1 MTLDRFIK
9 QNKDIKKT
17 EETEGKLIVPEQARD
32 WTKENLPHKRDK
44 EGIDKRGEERI
55 DNLKAEV
62 WEGIYMLVSAK
73 YSSTDNKPYL
83 LFYDAKNHRIIK
95 WMDITDHHPYA
106 YSKEPI
112 ENLERLPIIV
122 EHINKNQIIGLR
134 TEEKIDPLS
143 DKKIKVTKIIVRDP
157 LIIGGRANSLREK
170 IRLWEADIK
179 YYVNYI
185 MDLGLEVGSYYF
197 FDAEGMPRRYIF
209 QPSKEIR
216 QAMEKLSE
224 EEKKWLERLAEPIVD
239 FKRIALDIEVYNP
252 RGVMPQ
258 PDNPEHPIFIV
269 SLCGSDGLKKVLVYN
284 LRRDIPA
291 EGIKSDK
298 FEVEVFE
305 NEVELIKRTL
315 EIIHNYPIIVTFNGD
330 TFDLPYILKRSMKLG
345 FKEVKDYLES
355 GKNEIRITW
364 GIHIDLY
371 KFFKNVSIK
380 TYAFSGAYD
389 VISLDSIARALINRG
404 KKETPG
410 HFDEMSI
417 KEIVEYGFTDAELTL
432 ELTRF
437 NDNLVMKLITIIARI
452 SNMTLDDVTRLSV
465 SNWIRNRIFY
475 LHRNRNYLIPRADE
489 IRSKKWERHF
499 QPITKGKKYVG
510 ALVID
515 PKPGIHFNVVVVDFA
530 SLYPSILKEYNI
542 SYETVNCPHEECKT
556 NLVPETTTW
565 ICTKKKGLIS
575 EFAGIIRDIR
585 VNVFK
590 KLSKDSKVSKE
601 NREFYSV
608 IQRALKVI
616 INALYGVIG
625 ADTFQFYYLP
635 AAEAVTTYGRYVIK
649 KAIEKAEELGLNV
662 IYGDTDSLFIKNPD
676 MKKLELLIEDIKRE
690 FRLQLEVDKIYKY
703 AVLSSRKKNYFGLTL
718 EGIIDIKGLM
728 GKKSNTP
735 PFIRDVFYRI
745 LNKLRTIED
754 MEQFDIVRKDI
765 LEIVKDAETKL
776 INKEVPI
783 EELVITVTLSKSTDQ
798 YSKTTPQHVKA
809 ARKLE
814 RAFGI
819 KLQPGHIIRIVK
831 TKNDDG
837 VAPIE
842 LVKSVDQIDSGKY
855 IELLHS
861 TLEQILD
868 ALNIKVTR
876 GKKVV
881 VVNERKVS
889 LDKFFKF

>member
-9 QNKDIKKT
+9 QSNKTKKKDEYREDSINKNRVSKQIEVET
-17 EETEGKLIVPEQARD
+17 SSNNSSNEEGRD
-32 WTKENLPHKRDK
+32 REIP
-44 EGIDKRGEERI
+44 
-55 DNLKAEV
+55 DNLETRFEDNV
-62 WEGIYMLVSAK
+62 YMLVSAN
-73 YSSTDNKPYL
+73 YSSSDNKPYL
-83 LFYDAKNHRIIK
+83 LFYDVKNHRIIK

-106 YSKEPI
+106 YSKEPL
-112 ENLERLPIIV
+112 EKLERLPLII
-122 EHINKNQIIGLR
+122 ERMNKQQILGLR

-143 DKKIKVTKIIVRDP
+143 DRKITVTKIIVRDP
-157 LIIGGRANSLREK
+157 LIIGGRADSLREQIK
-170 IRLWEADIK
+170 LWEADIK

-197 FDAEGMPRRYIF
+197 FDADGIPRRYII

-216 QAMEKLSE
+216 EAMEKLNE
-224 EEKKWLERLAEPIVD
+224 EERKWLERLAEPVVD

-258 PDNPEHPIFIV
+258 PENPEHPIFIV
-269 SLCGSDGLKKVLVYN
+269 SLCGSDGVKRVLVYD
-284 LRRDIPA
+284 LRGDMPK

-305 NEVELIKRTL
+305 NEIELIKRTL
-315 EIIHNYPIIVTFNGD
+315 DIIREYPILITFNGD
-330 TFDLPYILKRSMKLG
+330 TFDLPYILARSLKLG
-345 FKEVKDYLES
+345 FKEIRDYIER
-355 GKNEIRITW
+355 GRNEIRITW

-389 VISLDSIARALINRG
+389 IISLDSIARALLNRG
-404 KKETPG
+404 KMETPG
-410 HFDEMSI
+410 HFDDMSME
-417 KEIVEYGFTDAELTL
+417 EIIEYGFTDAELTL
-432 ELTRF
+432 ELTQF
-437 NDNLVMKLITIIARI
+437 NDNLVMRLITIIARI

-465 SNWIRNRIFY
+465 SNWIRNRMFY
-475 LHRNRNYLIPRADE
+475 LHRSKKYLIPRSDE
-489 IRSKKWERHF
+489 IREKKWGRHF
-499 QPITKGKKYVG
+499 QPVTKGKKYVG

-515 PKPGIHFNVVVVDFA
+515 PKPGVHFNVVVVDFA

-542 SYETVNCPHEECKT
+542 SYETVNCPHEECRN

-565 ICTKKKGLIS
+565 ICTRKRGLIS

-590 KLSKDSKVSKE
+590 KLSKDKTISKDR
-601 NREFYSV
+601 REFYGV

-635 AAEAVTTYGRYVIK
+635 AAEAVTAYGRYVIK
-649 KAIEKAEELGLNV
+649 KAIEKAEELGLEV

-676 MKKLELLIEDIKRE
+676 MDKLELLIESIRKE
-690 FRLQLEVDKIYKY
+690 YRLQLEVDKIYKY
-703 AVLSSRKKNYFGLTL
+703 AVLSSRKKNYFGLTS

-735 PFIRDVFYRI
+735 PFIREVFYRI
-745 LNKLRTIED
+745 LDKLRTVENI
-754 MEQFDIVRKDI
+754 EQFKMVRKDI
-765 LEIVKDAETKL
+765 IEIIRDAETKL
-776 INKEVPI
+776 INKEVPL
-783 EELVITVTLSKSTDQ
+783 EELVITVTLSKYTDQ
-798 YSKTTPQHVKA
+798 YTKTTPQHVKA

-819 KLQPGHIIRIVK
+819 KLQPGHMIRIVK
-831 TKNDDG
+831 TRNNDG

-842 LVKSVDQIDSGKY
+842 LVKSIDQIDSKKY

-861 TLEQILD
+861 TLEQILEVLD
-868 ALNIKVTR
+868 IKVNK

-881 VVNERKVS
+881 MVDERKVS